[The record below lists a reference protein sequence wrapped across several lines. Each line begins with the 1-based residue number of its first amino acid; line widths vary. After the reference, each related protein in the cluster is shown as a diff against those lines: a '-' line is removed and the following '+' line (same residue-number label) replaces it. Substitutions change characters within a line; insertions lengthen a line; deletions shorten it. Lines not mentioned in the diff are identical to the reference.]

1 MLRDYRADLHIHSC
15 LSPCAELDMTP
26 RKIIKTAIKRGLDI
40 IALTDHNSIENVE
53 VAMKLGDDK
62 VHVLAGMEVTSS
74 EEIHILALFDD
85 IKKAEKMQ
93 SLVYDSLPSEENDER
108 LYGHQVVVN
117 EEDEVLSLNK
127 RLLIGATGM
136 GVEELVETIHIIGG
150 ISIASH
156 VDKEAF
162 SVISQLGFI
171 PDDLS
176 FDALEFSYHIKRE
189 EAVTRYKGLD
199 RFPWISFSDAHFL
212 QDIGKR
218 VTVLQ
223 MDGTSLEHIKKAL
236 RDRRVSW

>member
-1 MLRDYRADLHIHSC
+1 
-15 LSPCAELDMTP
+15 MTP
-26 RKIIKTAIKRGLDI
+26 RKIIKTAIERGLDI
-40 IALTDHNSIENVE
+40 IALTDHNSIENVG
-53 VAMKLGDDK
+53 VTKKLGNDK

-93 SLVYDSLPSEENDER
+93 SLVYDSLPSGENDER

-117 EEDEVLSLNK
+117 EQDEVLSLNR

-136 GVEELVETIHIIGG
+136 GVAEIVESIHSIGG

-156 VDKEAF
+156 IDKEAF

-189 EAVTRYKGLD
+189 EAITRYKELS

-212 QDIGKR
+212 QDVGKR
-218 VTVLQ
+218 VTILK
-223 MDGTSLEHIKKAL
+223 MEGTSLEHIKRAL
-236 RDRRVSW
+236 RDERVSW

>member
-1 MLRDYRADLHIHSC
+1 MLKDYRADLHIHSC

-26 RKIIKTAIKRGLDI
+26 RNIVMTALERGLDI

-53 VAMKLGDDK
+53 VARRLGGD
-62 VHVLAGMEVTSS
+62 VLYVLIGMEVTSS
-74 EEIHILALFDD
+74 EEIHILALFDK
-85 IKKAEKMQ
+85 IEKAEKMQ
-93 SLVYDSLPSEENDER
+93 SLVYDSLPLGENDER

-117 EEDEVLSLNK
+117 EEDEVLSLNR

-136 GVEELVETIHIIGG
+136 DVGEVVESIRSLGG

-162 SVISQLGFI
+162 SIISQLGFI

-176 FDALEFSYHIKRE
+176 FDALEFSHCAKRE
-189 EAVTRYKGLD
+189 EAVVRYSNLN
-199 RFPWISFSDAHFL
+199 RFPWVSFSDAHYL

-218 VTVLQ
+218 VTVFKMEGL
-223 MDGTSLEHIKKAL
+223 SFEHIKVAL
-236 RDRRVSW
+236 EEGRVSW